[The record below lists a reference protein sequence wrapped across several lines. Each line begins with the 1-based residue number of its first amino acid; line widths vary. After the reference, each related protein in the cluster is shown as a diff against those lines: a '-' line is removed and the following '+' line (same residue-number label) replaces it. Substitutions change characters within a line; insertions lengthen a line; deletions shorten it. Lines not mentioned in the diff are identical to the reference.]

1 MRRPRTL
8 AALAFGVLA
17 LGVSV
22 PSASAIDPFPNEGI
36 VTLTGKHFQVHY
48 SRDNRDTLCPTRYI
62 DQQTAGDILGW
73 AERAYAKYIAWG
85 YPAPTQDTDGN
96 GLIEISAD
104 ELDVA
109 LPGCIT
115 YGVIDPSIPKEHDGS
130 LSRWDAVVNPVAPM
144 GANEI
149 HLNATDLR
157 GVKLHVVAHE
167 VFHLFSRAIDP
178 GVDQWLDEATAEWAS
193 VRTAQDVL
201 GEEINPDR
209 TLDCVG
215 SECGDSDFDRNG
227 YPGWM
232 LIEYLAERYGDASV
246 KSVWDQVAA
255 NPGAPGTADLAAVL
269 PAGTSL
275 ARFFNDYTTARMAG
289 GFTLPLLARGTP
301 LPFARI
307 PLEQTSAS
315 LPATTVAVNHL
326 AVRYLTFGHG
336 KNDGACFEAS
346 LTLNVAI
353 PAGVES
359 YPTYYAGTKGATA
372 EPLTVSGS
380 TASITVP
387 WNTCAASPD
396 AYLSL
401 PNDTLGLDG
410 REFAVTGSV
419 AVDFDKP
426 ANPTAPPPGAHVI
439 GTPIPTPTS
448 DPAPT
453 LKIYAPE
460 VLRVSS
466 KTRLLRFVVF
476 SSGAGKLGATLG
488 STGLGSAS
496 LRTGNNDIRFVLP
509 SRLFKSLRTKSS
521 SNVLSLTSQSPTG
534 AKGATFTRK
543 VLVQSAA
550 KAKKKKARKKKH

>member
-8 AALAFGVLA
+8 AALAFGLLA

-22 PSASAIDPFPNEGI
+22 PSASAIDPFPNVGI
-36 VTLTGKHFQVHY
+36 VTLSSDLFQVHY
-48 SRDNRDTLCPTRYI
+48 SRDDRDPACPTLNI

-85 YPAPTQDTDGN
+85 YPAPIQDTDGN
-96 GLIEISAD
+96 GLIEISVD

-109 LPGCIT
+109 PPGCIS
-115 YGVIDPSIPKEHDGS
+115 YGAIDPGIPREHDGS
-130 LSRWDAVVNPVAPM
+130 LSRWDALVSPVAPL
-144 GANEI
+144 GAGEL
-149 HLNATDLR
+149 HLAATNQR
-157 GVKLHVVAHE
+157 GIQLHVVAHE
-167 VFHLFSRAIDP
+167 VFHLFTRAIDP
-178 GVDQWLDEATAEWAS
+178 NADQWLDEAAAEWAS

-215 SECGDSDFDRNG
+215 SECGDSDFERNG

-255 NPGAPGTADLAAVL
+255 NPGAPGTTDLAAVL

-275 ARFFNDYTTARMAG
+275 AQFFNDYTSARMAG
-289 GFTLPLLARGTP
+289 GFTLPVLAKSTP
-301 LPFARI
+301 QPFATI
-307 PLEQTSAS
+307 QVDQTNAS
-315 LPATTVAVNHL
+315 LPSTTVAVNHL
-326 AVRYLTFGHG
+326 GVRYLAFDHG
-336 KNDGACFEAS
+336 ASDGACYEAS
-346 LTLNVAI
+346 LKINVAI
-353 PAGVES
+353 PAGVEA
-359 YPTYYAGTKGATA
+359 YPAYYSGTKGASA
-372 EPLTVSGS
+372 EPLNFSGS

-410 REFAVTGSV
+410 REFAVTGTIS
-419 AVDFDKP
+419 VDFDKP
-426 ANPTAPPPGAHVI
+426 ANPTAPPPGTHVI
-439 GTPIPTPTS
+439 GTPIPAPTTE
-448 DPAPT
+448 PAPT

-460 VLRVSS
+460 VLRVSA
-466 KTRLLRFVVF
+466 KTHLLRFVVF
-476 SSGAGKLGATLG
+476 SSGEGKLGATLG

-521 SNVLSLTSQSPTG
+521 SNVLSLTSQSPSG

-550 KAKKKKARKKKH
+550 KPKKKKTTKKKH